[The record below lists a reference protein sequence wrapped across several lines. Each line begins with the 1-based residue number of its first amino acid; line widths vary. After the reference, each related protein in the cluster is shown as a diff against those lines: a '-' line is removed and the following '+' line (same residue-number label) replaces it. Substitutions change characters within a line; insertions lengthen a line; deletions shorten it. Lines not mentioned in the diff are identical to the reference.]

1 MLPDF
6 LIDFIVLLGSFGLLI
21 NGAHHTFTSFFWNCK
36 NLAFILFGLF
46 VSLIDDRNIISQT
59 LEKRDLILYGSVMF
73 LNLLQNKE
81 VVQM

>member
-6 LIDFIVLLGSFGLLI
+6 LIDFIVLLSSFGLLI
-21 NGAHHTFTSFFWNCK
+21 NGAHYTFTRFFRNSK

-46 VSLIDDRNIISQT
+46 VSLIDDRNIICQT